1 MAGLIIVGH
10 GGYGTAIRQTLHML
24 MGKTEGVAYLDFTE
38 DDDINTLAAKL
49 KEAAAKFDGEVLFA
63 CDLAGGSPFRQ
74 SAMLSVERPGTFA
87 VAGLNVAAYAEMVN
101 NLELPAEEL
110 LELGVEVTQSTIL
123 RFPEKAAE

>member
-1 MAGLIIVGH
+1 MTKLVIVGH
-10 GGYGTAIRQTLHML
+10 GGYGTAIKNTLAML
-24 MGKTEGVAYLDFTE
+24 LGDTEGVLYLDFGPK
-38 DDDINTLAAKL
+38 DDINTLAQKL
-49 KEAAAKFDGEVLFA
+49 KDAAEGDGGEVLFA

-74 SAMLSVERPGTFA
+74 SAMLCLERPGTMA

-110 LELGVEVTQSTIL
+110 LELGIEVTRSTIL